1 MTTSGTYAFE
11 MANAQLLSEAF
22 DRIQI
27 RGPALTRSHLIS
39 AHQSL
44 NLEMTR
50 WGNLG
55 INLWKVSSGTI
66 NLVAGTATYALP
78 QQMELLTDLS
88 YRTVGGSSAQDDSD
102 RYMMTLTRQQYAMMP
117 AKGTQGVPTQY
128 WFQRL
133 PVPQITLYPVP
144 AAGAPDYILVWYGL
158 LRMEDA
164 SPTGGQTPDIPYRAY
179 DALCAALAHRLAIK
193 FSEPAVVA
201 ARKADA
207 AEAWIEFTSNDQEVG
222 SSLVA
227 PNVGMYGRLGS

>member
-88 YRTVGGSSAQDDSD
+88 YRTVGGSSAQDDTD

-128 WFQRL
+128 WFQRM

-207 AEAWIEFTSNDQEVG
+207 AEAWIEFTSNDQEIG
-222 SSLVA
+222 SARVA
-227 PNVGMYGRLGS
+227 PNVGMYGRL

>member
-1 MTTSGTYAFE
+1 MTS
-11 MANAQLLSEAF
+11 AQM
-22 DRIQI
+22 
-27 RGPALTRSHLIS
+27 
-39 AHQSL
+39 SL
-44 NLEMTR
+44 NLELQR
-50 WGNLG
+50 WGNMG
-55 INLWKVSSGTI
+55 ISLWKVSSGTI

-207 AEAWIEFTSNDQEVG
+207 AEAWTEFTSNDQEVG

>member
-27 RGPALTRSHLIS
+27 RGPALTRSHLTS

-44 NLEMTR
+44 NLELTR
-50 WGNLG
+50 WGNAG
-55 INLWKVSSGTI
+55 INLWKVTSGTI
-66 NLVAGTATYALP
+66 NLVTGTATYPLP
-78 QQMELLTDLS
+78 QQMELLTDLT
-88 YRTVGGSSAQDDSD
+88 YRPVGGSSAQDDTD

-117 AKGTQGVPTQY
+117 AKGTLGVPTQY

-144 AAGAPDYILVWYGL
+144 SAGAPDYILVWYGL

-193 FSEPAVVA
+193 FSEPGVVA

-207 AEAWIEFTSNDQEVG
+207 AEAWSEFTANDQEVG
-222 SSLVA
+222 SALMA
-227 PNVGMYGRLGS
+227 PNVGMYGRL

>member
-44 NLEMTR
+44 NLELLR
-50 WGNLG
+50 WINMG
-55 INLWKVSSGTI
+55 IALWKVSSGTI

>member
-27 RGPALTRSHLIS
+27 RGPALTRSHLTS

-44 NLEMTR
+44 NLELAR
-50 WGNLG
+50 WGNAG
-55 INLWKVSSGTI
+55 INLWKVTSGTI
-66 NLVAGTATYALP
+66 NLVTGTATYPLP
-78 QQMELLTDLS
+78 QQMELLTDLT
-88 YRTVGGSSAQDDSD
+88 YRTVGGSSAQDDTD

-117 AKGTQGVPTQY
+117 AKGTLGVPTQY

-144 AAGAPDYILVWYGL
+144 SAGAPDYILVWYGL

-193 FSEPAVVA
+193 FSEPGVVA

-207 AEAWIEFTSNDQEVG
+207 AEAWSEFTANDQEVG
-222 SSLVA
+222 SALMA
-227 PNVGMYGRLGS
+227 PNVGMYGRL

>member
-27 RGPALTRSHLIS
+27 RGPALTRSHLTS

-44 NLEMTR
+44 NLELAR
-50 WGNLG
+50 WGNAG
-55 INLWKVSSGTI
+55 INLWKVTSGTI
-66 NLVAGTATYALP
+66 NLVTGTATYPLP
-78 QQMELLTDLS
+78 QQMELLTDLT
-88 YRTVGGSSAQDDSD
+88 YRTVGGSSAQDDTD

-117 AKGTQGVPTQY
+117 AKGTLGVPTQY

-144 AAGAPDYILVWYGL
+144 ASGAPDYILVWYGL

-193 FSEPAVVA
+193 FSEPGVVA

-207 AEAWIEFTSNDQEVG
+207 AEAWSEFTANDQEVG
-222 SSLVA
+222 SALMA
-227 PNVGMYGRLGS
+227 PNVGMYGRL

>member
-27 RGPALTRSHLIS
+27 RGPALTRSHLVS

-44 NLEMTR
+44 NLEIQR
-50 WGNLG
+50 WGNMG
-55 INLWKVSSGTI
+55 ISLWKVTSGTI
-66 NLVAGTATYALP
+66 NLVAGTATYPLP

-144 AAGAPDYILVWYGL
+144 SAGAPDYILVWYGL

-193 FSEPAVVA
+193 FSEPGVVA

-207 AEAWIEFTSNDQEVG
+207 AEAWAEFIANDQEVG

-227 PNVGMYGRLGS
+227 PNVGMYGRL

>member
-27 RGPALTRSHLIS
+27 RGPALTRSHLTS

-55 INLWKVSSGTI
+55 INLWKVTSGTI
-66 NLVAGTATYALP
+66 NLAAGTATYALP
-78 QQMELLTDLS
+78 QQVELLTDLT
-88 YRTVGGSSAQDDSD
+88 YRTVNGSTAQDDND
-102 RYMMTLTRQQYAMMP
+102 RYMLPLTRQQYAMMP
-117 AKGTQGVPTQY
+117 AKGTLGVPTQY

-133 PVPQITLYPVP
+133 PTPQITLYLVP
-144 AAGAPDYILVWYGL
+144 SAGAPDYILVWDGL

-193 FSEPAVVA
+193 FSEPGVVA

-207 AEAWIEFTSNDQEVG
+207 AEAWAEFTSNDQEIG
-222 SSLVA
+222 SALVA
-227 PNVGMYGRLGS
+227 PNVGMYGRL

>member
-27 RGPALTRSHLIS
+27 RGPALTRSHLTS

-50 WGNLG
+50 WTNLG
-55 INLWKVSSGTI
+55 VNLWKVTSGTI
-66 NLVAGTATYALP
+66 NLAAGTATYALP
-78 QQMELLTDLS
+78 QQLELLTDLT
-88 YRTVGGSSAQDDSD
+88 YRTVNGSSAQDDND
-102 RYMMTLTRQQYAMMP
+102 RYMLPLTRQQYAMMP
-117 AKGTQGVPTQY
+117 AKGTLGVPTQY

-133 PVPQITLYPVP
+133 PTPQITLYLVP
-144 AAGAPDYILVWYGL
+144 SAGAPDYVLIWYGL

-193 FSEPAVVA
+193 FSEPGVVA

-207 AEAWIEFTSNDQEVG
+207 AEAWAEFTSNDQEIG
-222 SSLVA
+222 SALVA
-227 PNVGMYGRLGS
+227 PNVGMYGRL

>member
-27 RGPALTRSHLIS
+27 RGPALTRSHLVS

-44 NLEMTR
+44 NLEIQR
-50 WGNLG
+50 WGNMG
-55 INLWKVSSGTI
+55 ISLWKVTSGTI
-66 NLVAGTATYALP
+66 NLVAGTATYPLP

-144 AAGAPDYILVWYGL
+144 SAGAPDYILVWYGL

-193 FSEPAVVA
+193 FSEPGVVA

-207 AEAWIEFTSNDQEVG
+207 AEAWAEFIANDQEVG

-227 PNVGMYGRLGS
+227 PNVSMYGRL

>member
-27 RGPALTRSHLIS
+27 RGPALTRSHLTS

-44 NLEMTR
+44 NLELAR
-50 WGNLG
+50 WGNAG
-55 INLWKVSSGTI
+55 INLWKVTSGTI
-66 NLVAGTATYALP
+66 NLVTGTATYPLP
-78 QQMELLTDLS
+78 QQMELLTDLT
-88 YRTVGGSSAQDDSD
+88 YRTVGGSSAQDDTD

-117 AKGTQGVPTQY
+117 AKGTLGVPTQY

-144 AAGAPDYILVWYGL
+144 SAGAPDYILVWYGL

-193 FSEPAVVA
+193 FSEPGVVA
-201 ARKADA
+201 ARKADP
-207 AEAWIEFTSNDQEVG
+207 AEAWSEFTANDQEVG
-222 SSLVA
+222 SALMA
-227 PNVGMYGRLGS
+227 PNVGMYGRL

>member
-88 YRTVGGSSAQDDSD
+88 YRTVGGSSAQDDTD

>member
-1 MTTSGTYAFE
+1 MG
-11 MANAQLLSEAF
+11 
-22 DRIQI
+22 
-27 RGPALTRSHLIS
+27 IS
-39 AHQSL
+39 
-44 NLEMTR
+44 
-50 WGNLG
+50 
-55 INLWKVSSGTI
+55 LWKVTSGTI
-66 NLVAGTATYALP
+66 NLVAGTATYPLP

-144 AAGAPDYILVWYGL
+144 SAGAPDYILVWYGL

-193 FSEPAVVA
+193 FSEPGVVA

-207 AEAWIEFTSNDQEVG
+207 AEAWAEFIANDQEVG

-227 PNVGMYGRLGS
+227 PNVGMYGRL

>member
-88 YRTVGGSSAQDDSD
+88 YRTVGGSSAQDDTD

-128 WFQRL
+128 WFQRM

-207 AEAWIEFTSNDQEVG
+207 AEAWIEFTSNDQEIG
-222 SSLVA
+222 SALVA
-227 PNVGMYGRLGS
+227 PNVGMYGRL

>member
-44 NLEMTR
+44 NLELQR
-50 WGNLG
+50 WGNMG
-55 INLWKVSSGTI
+55 ISLWKVSSGTI

-144 AAGAPDYILVWYGL
+144 AAGAPDFILVWYGL

>member
-44 NLEMTR
+44 NLELLR
-50 WGNLG
+50 WINMG
-55 INLWKVSSGTI
+55 IALWKVSSGTI

-207 AEAWIEFTSNDQEVG
+207 AEAWTEFTSNDQEVG

>member
-27 RGPALTRSHLIS
+27 RGPALTRSHLTS

-44 NLEMTR
+44 NLELAR
-50 WGNLG
+50 WGNAG
-55 INLWKVSSGTI
+55 INLWKVTSGTI
-66 NLVAGTATYALP
+66 NLVTGTATYSLP
-78 QQMELLTDLS
+78 QQMELLTDLT
-88 YRTVGGSSAQDDSD
+88 YRTVGGSSAQDDTD

-117 AKGTQGVPTQY
+117 AKGTLGVPTQY

-193 FSEPAVVA
+193 FSEPGVVA

-207 AEAWIEFTSNDQEVG
+207 AEAWSEFTANDQEVG
-222 SSLVA
+222 SALMA
-227 PNVGMYGRLGS
+227 PNVGMYGRL

>member
-50 WGNLG
+50 WGNMG

-66 NLVAGTATYALP
+66 NLVSGTATYALP
-78 QQMELLTDLS
+78 QQMELLTDLT
-88 YRTVGGSSAQDDSD
+88 YRTVGGSSAQDDTD

-117 AKGTQGVPTQY
+117 AKGTLGVPTQY

-144 AAGAPDYILVWYGL
+144 STGAPDYILVWYGL

-193 FSEPAVVA
+193 FSEPGVVA

-207 AEAWIEFTSNDQEVG
+207 AEAWTEFTANDQEVG
-222 SSLVA
+222 SALMA
-227 PNVGMYGRLGS
+227 PNVGMYGRL